1 MKKNSVRAFGFLLT
15 AVSLALCAGSKLL
28 FHACGP
34 ICMEGTAGYMNC
46 HNAETAVCAVGA
58 GMVLLS
64 AAAAAVE
71 HKRIS
76 SLLAFIVGL
85 GGIAAAIVPNTVI
98 KLCMKE
104 DMTCHSVMR
113 PAVIIIGA
121 LAAVCA
127 GVYIILINTRSGE

>member
-1 MKKNSVRAFGFLLT
+1 
-15 AVSLALCAGSKLL
+15 
-28 FHACGP
+28 
-34 ICMEGTAGYMNC
+34 
-46 HNAETAVCAVGA
+46 
-58 GMVLLS
+58 MVLLS

-85 GGIAAAIVPNTVI
+85 GGIAAAIIPNTVI